1 MPAAVVGGVE
11 MLGVACGIITFVT
24 RSCVVTTDSRQH
36 CPECYR
42 VKTWGDHRRHLAT
55 QPIPHGTPACMKS
68 CEVYHMQ
75 SDSPVWRKY
84 STHDSGCLSSVWATA
99 HWTTRQSRMWH
110 RWQAWSRIC
119 TVMDYMKLTLKF
131 INWDASCL
139 LYPLAV
145 KDEYDRWWTT
155 QWFYAD
161 GSGKEHSDGIG
172 LADICGY
179 VCSKTQKTET
189 LEQTRMKLFW
199 VCVSFVTV
207 AEL

>member
-145 KDEYDRWWTT
+145 KDELRSNEWLN
-155 QWFYAD
+155 
-161 GSGKEHSDGIG
+161 G
-172 LADICGY
+172 LMLIAVEKNIVKDLDLHTF
-179 VCSKTQKTET
+179 VDMFALKP
-189 LEQTRMKLFW
+189 RKLK
-199 VCVSFVTV
+199 
-207 AEL
+207 L